1 MIFICYHKEQM
12 LDVEY
17 DILSQK
23 ECQLMIDYEFMI
35 QNQQK
40 IVLIKLI
47 RT

>member
-23 ECQLMIDYEFMI
+23 ECQLMIDYDSKPAKNSI
-35 QNQQK
+35 N
-40 IVLIKLI
+40 
-47 RT
+47 